1 MFTNRTKS
9 GRANIVGIN
18 IAKMRKQLK
27 LSQRE
32 VADRLTAIGLTIDKN
47 AIQRMESGS
56 RFITDIELIYIA
68 KLFSV
73 SVSAL
78 FIYEPI
84 PDEVKLNTN
93 E

>member
-18 IAKMRKQLK
+18 IARMRKQLK

-47 AIQRMESGS
+47 AIQRMDGNRIAIYHRQLADKYRKTYLSLTFS
-56 RFITDIELIYIA
+56 SHHLIT
-68 KLFSV
+68 
-73 SVSAL
+73 
-78 FIYEPI
+78 
-84 PDEVKLNTN
+84 
-93 E
+93 

>member
-1 MFTNRTKS
+1 MFANRTVT

-18 IAKMRKQLK
+18 IARMRKQLK

-32 VADRLTAIGLTIDKN
+32 VADRLTAIGLSIDKN
-47 AIQRMESGS
+47 AIQRMESGE
-56 RFITDIELIYIA
+56 RVITDIELVYIA

-73 SVSAL
+73 SISVL
-78 FIYEPI
+78 FIYEPV

>member
-18 IAKMRKQLK
+18 IARMRKQLK

-73 SVSAL
+73 SR
-78 FIYEPI
+78 
-84 PDEVKLNTN
+84 
-93 E
+93 